1 MMKILQISTRNTDIA
16 VRNTGTISLPYRF
29 ENKNNPLPQIAKQN
43 ASNEEKK
50 KKNVKIH
57 THFFKL

>member
-16 VRNTGTISLPYRF
+16 VRSTGTISLPYRF

-50 KKNVKIH
+50 KKCKD
-57 THFFKL
+57 TYTFF

>member
-1 MMKILQISTRNTDIA
+1 MMKILQISTGNTDIA
-16 VRNTGTISLPYRF
+16 IHSTGTISLPYRF
-29 ENKNNPLPQIAKQN
+29 ENKNNPLAQIAKQN
-43 ASNEEKK
+43 ASNEK